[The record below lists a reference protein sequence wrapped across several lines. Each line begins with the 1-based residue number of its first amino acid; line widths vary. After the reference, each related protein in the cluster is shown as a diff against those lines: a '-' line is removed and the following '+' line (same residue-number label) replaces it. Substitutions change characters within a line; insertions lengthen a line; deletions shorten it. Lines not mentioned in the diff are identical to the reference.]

1 MCIQC
6 NLLEILR
13 YMWQQGELSVVSG
26 IANSLARCHELCAGC
41 GRCELCAQA
50 KPVKQAYF
58 GTGRRLQQGPED
70 GPPGTIREGNPFA
83 AETPMSAPG
92 KDMAS

>member
-1 MCIQC
+1 MLFLALPKA
-6 NLLEILR
+6 LLNVMSYVLD
-13 YMWQQGELSVVSG
+13 V
-26 IANSLARCHELCAGC
+26 

-70 GPPGTIREGNPFA
+70 GPPGAIPEGDAFA
-83 AETPMSAPG
+83 AETPTSAPG